1 MFIANWKMNGSQSML
16 VRWLEGINKTLDES
30 LQTKCILCPPVCFL
44 SEASKIIKREKLSIS
59 LGAQNIDPSNISPL
73 TGGIDGAMLKELG
86 AEYVVIG
93 HSERRRVFKE
103 ENQLLSEKLESAS
116 KEDLG
121 VIFCIGESFKEKG
134 EGKTISVLREQLE
147 ILKEAELNKFI
158 VAYEPVWAIGSGE
171 TAKLDDIEEIHR
183 QIVSEVRSF
192 EKENFLGVF
201 YGGSVDSSSSRQI
214 LSLKGVQGLLIGGA
228 SLECEESVSYTHL
241 TLPTILLV

>member
-30 LQTKCILCPPVCFL
+30 LQTKCIFCPPVCFL

-93 HSERRRVFKE
+93 HSERRKVFKE
-103 ENQLLSEKLESAS
+103 DNQLLLEKLESAS
-116 KEDLG
+116 KEDLR
-121 VIFCIGESFKEKG
+121 VIFCIGESLKEKG
-134 EGKTISVLREQLE
+134 EGKTLSVLREQLE
-147 ILKEAELNKFI
+147 ILNDAELNKFI

-171 TAKLDDIEEIHR
+171 TAKLDDIEDIHR
-183 QIVSEVRSF
+183 QIVNEVRSS
-192 EKENFLGVF
+192 EKESFLGVF

-228 SLECEESVSYTHL
+228 SLECEEFCNIVL
-241 TLPTILLV
+241 TNNRN

>member
-73 TGGIDGAMLKELG
+73 TGGIDGAMLKALG

-93 HSERRRVFKE
+93 HSERRKVFKE
-103 ENQLLSEKLESAS
+103 ENQLLLEKLESAS
-116 KEDLG
+116 KEDLR
-121 VIFCIGESFKEKG
+121 VIFCIGESLKEKE

-147 ILKEAELNKFI
+147 ILNEAELNKFI

-171 TAKLDDIEEIHR
+171 TAKLDDIEDIHR
-183 QIVSEVRSF
+183 QIVNEVRSS
-192 EKENFLGVF
+192 EKESFLGVF

-228 SLECEESVSYTHL
+228 SLECEEFCNIVL
-241 TLPTILLV
+241 TNNRN

>member
-93 HSERRRVFKE
+93 HSERRKVFKE

-116 KEDLG
+116 KEDLR
-121 VIFCIGESFKEKG
+121 VIFCIGESLKEKE

-147 ILKEAELNKFI
+147 ILNDAVLNKFI

-171 TAKLDDIEEIHR
+171 TAKLDDIEDIHR
-183 QIVSEVRSF
+183 QIVNEVRSS
-192 EKENFLGVF
+192 EKESFLGVF

-228 SLECEESVSYTHL
+228 SLECEEFCNIVL
-241 TLPTILLV
+241 TNNRN

>member
-93 HSERRRVFKE
+93 HSERRKVFKE
-103 ENQLLSEKLESAS
+103 ENQLLLEKLESAS
-116 KEDLG
+116 KEDLR
-121 VIFCIGESFKEKG
+121 VIFCIGESLKEKE

-147 ILKEAELNKFI
+147 ILNDAELNKFI

-171 TAKLDDIEEIHR
+171 TAKLDDIEDIHR
-183 QIVSEVRSF
+183 QIVNEVRSS
-192 EKENFLGVF
+192 EKESFLGVF

-228 SLECEESVSYTHL
+228 SLECEEFCNIVL
-241 TLPTILLV
+241 TNNRN

>member
-93 HSERRRVFKE
+93 HSERRKVFKE
-103 ENQLLSEKLESAS
+103 DNQLLLEKLESAS
-116 KEDLG
+116 KEDLR
-121 VIFCIGESFKEKG
+121 VIFCIGESLKEKG

-228 SLECEESVSYTHL
+228 SLECEEFCNIVL
-241 TLPTILLV
+241 NNNRN

>member
-30 LQTKCILCPPVCFL
+30 LQTKCIFCPPVCFL

-93 HSERRRVFKE
+93 HSERRKVFKE

-116 KEDLG
+116 KEDLR
-121 VIFCIGESFKEKG
+121 VIFCIGESLKEKG

-147 ILKEAELNKFI
+147 ILNDAELNKFI

-171 TAKLDDIEEIHR
+171 TAKLEDIEDIHR
-183 QIVSEVRSF
+183 QIVDEIKSF
-192 EKENFLGVF
+192 KKESFLGVL

-228 SLECEESVSYTHL
+228 SLEYEEFCNVVL
-241 TLPTILLV
+241 TNNQN

>member
-16 VRWLEGINKTLDES
+16 VQWLEGINKTLDES

-93 HSERRRVFKE
+93 HSERRKVFKE

-116 KEDLG
+116 KEDLR
-121 VIFCIGESFKEKG
+121 VIFCIGESLKEKG

-147 ILKEAELNKFI
+147 ILNDAELNKFI

-171 TAKLDDIEEIHR
+171 TAKLDDIEDIHR
-183 QIVSEVRSF
+183 QIVNEVRSF
-192 EKENFLGVF
+192 EKESFLRVF

-228 SLECEESVSYTHL
+228 SLECEEFCNIVL
-241 TLPTILLV
+241 TNNRN

>member
-93 HSERRRVFKE
+93 HSERRKVFKE
-103 ENQLLSEKLESAS
+103 DNQLLLEKLESAS
-116 KEDLG
+116 KEDLR
-121 VIFCIGESFKEKG
+121 VIFCIVESLKEKG

-147 ILKEAELNKFI
+147 ILNDAELNKFI

-171 TAKLDDIEEIHR
+171 TAKLDDIEDIHR
-183 QIVSEVRSF
+183 QIVNEVRSS
-192 EKENFLGVF
+192 EKESFLGVF

-228 SLECEESVSYTHL
+228 SLECEEFCNIVL
-241 TLPTILLV
+241 TNNRN

>member
-93 HSERRRVFKE
+93 HSERRKVFKE
-103 ENQLLSEKLESAS
+103 DNQLLLEKLESAS
-116 KEDLG
+116 KEDLR
-121 VIFCIGESFKEKG
+121 VIFCIGESLKEKE

-147 ILKEAELNKFI
+147 ILNEAELNKFI

-171 TAKLDDIEEIHR
+171 TAKLDDIEDIHR
-183 QIVSEVRSF
+183 QIVNEVRSS
-192 EKENFLGVF
+192 EKESFLGVF

-228 SLECEESVSYTHL
+228 SLECEEFCNIVL
-241 TLPTILLV
+241 TNNRN

>member
-93 HSERRRVFKE
+93 HSERRKVFKE
-103 ENQLLSEKLESAS
+103 GNQLLSEKLVSAS
-116 KEDLG
+116 KEDLR
-121 VIFCIGESFKEKG
+121 VIFCIGESLKEKE

-147 ILKEAELNKFI
+147 TLNEAELNKFI

-171 TAKLDDIEEIHR
+171 TAKLDDIEDIHR
-183 QIVSEVRSF
+183 QIVNEVRSF

-228 SLECEESVSYTHL
+228 SLECEEFCNIVL
-241 TLPTILLV
+241 TNNRN

>member
-93 HSERRRVFKE
+93 HSERRKVFKE

-116 KEDLG
+116 KEDLR
-121 VIFCIGESFKEKG
+121 VIFCIGESLKEKE

-147 ILKEAELNKFI
+147 ILNDAELNKFI

-171 TAKLDDIEEIHR
+171 TAKLDDIEDIHR
-183 QIVSEVRSF
+183 QIVNEVRSF
-192 EKENFLGVF
+192 EKESFLGVF

-228 SLECEESVSYTHL
+228 SLECEEFCNIVL
-241 TLPTILLV
+241 TNNQN

>member
-44 SEASKIIKREKLSIS
+44 SEASKMIKREKLSIS

-73 TGGIDGAMLKELG
+73 TGGIDGAMLKALG

-93 HSERRRVFKE
+93 HSERRKVFKE
-103 ENQLLSEKLESAS
+103 ENQLLLEKLESAS
-116 KEDLG
+116 KEDLR
-121 VIFCIGESFKEKG
+121 VIFCIGESLKEKE

-147 ILKEAELNKFI
+147 ILNEAELNKFI

-171 TAKLDDIEEIHR
+171 TAKLDDIEDIHR
-183 QIVSEVRSF
+183 QIVNEVRSS
-192 EKENFLGVF
+192 EKESFLGVF

-228 SLECEESVSYTHL
+228 SLECEEFCNIVL
-241 TLPTILLV
+241 TNNRN